1 MRRKTKIRN
10 KPTRDQARQ
19 ILQESL
25 QNAPKHWQGTLA
37 ETAMHAILAATGCL
51 TAVVDILGEHF
62 APLAFE
68 RLPLVT
74 TPKAEQALQLPTKR
88 PRKALHRQIER
99 FLRAGYNYS
108 QTARLVGTSRQTV
121 ARVAKRMAGVGNT
134 SRSQSLPL
142 GTVAEQPDAHT
153 PAG

>member
-1 MRRKTKIRN
+1 MRRKAKIRN
-10 KPTRDQARQ
+10 KPTRDQSRQ

-37 ETAMHAILAATGCL
+37 EIAMHAILAATGSL

-62 APLAFE
+62 AQIALE
-68 RLPLVT
+68 RLPLVA
-74 TPKAEQALQLPTKR
+74 TPKAEQTLLLLQKR
-88 PRKALHRQIER
+88 SRKALHRQIER
-99 FLRAGYNYS
+99 FLKAGFNYS
-108 QTARLVGTSRQTV
+108 QTARFLGTTRQTV

-134 SRSQSLPL
+134 SHSQSLPP
-142 GTVAEQPDAHT
+142 GTVAEQPDART